1 MQLGSN
7 FGAQYS
13 ERGIFTS
20 SQEQLEIDSLVN
32 SNIPFV
38 QTNIATG
45 INDSL
50 IYPIHQGDSIRLR
63 LEGNCKVVAKGAD
76 NNLDQAIFDSGYR
89 SGDYLVNKYRV
100 NQQNQTLKCFIDNS
114 HTSQLYSV
122 DSYVKNGLITP
133 VHEVM
138 IEIDEVVEEMTL
150 NLTALQDLYLVIFN
164 RGRAYSDLGQS
175 ILYAKTWF
183 TNYTIEQARILVE
196 GIYNYVVPRATLFI
210 GDYLLR
216 LLQGYL
222 FPNLIEYVNNAYG
235 GQIEYRNSVRDQ
247 QPIIED
253 VEDAIVPI

>member
-13 ERGIFTS
+13 ERGIFTTLE
-20 SQEQLEIDSLVN
+20 EQLSIDSLVN

-45 INDSL
+45 INDTL
-50 IYPIHQGDSIRLR
+50 IYPIHQGDSVRIRM
-63 LEGNCKVVAKGAD
+63 EGNCKIVAKGAD
-76 NNLDQAIFDSGYR
+76 SSEDQTVFDSGYR
-89 SGDYLVNKYRV
+89 EGDYLVNKYRAA
-100 NQQNQTLKCFIDNS
+100 QQNSTLQCFIDNS
-114 HTSQLYSV
+114 HTSQIYSI

-133 VHEVM
+133 VHEVKVQ
-138 IEIDEVVEEMTL
+138 IDEVVEDMTL
-150 NLTALQDLYLVIFN
+150 NLTALKDLYLVIFN

-175 ILYAKTWF
+175 VLYAKTWF
-183 TNYTIEQARILVE
+183 TNYTIEQVKILVE
-196 GIYNYVVPRATLFI
+196 GVYKYVVPRATIFV
-210 GDYLLR
+210 GEYLVR
-216 LLQGYL
+216 LIQGYL